1 MKALILNFRRIKGKK
16 DPNAEYVSFNM
27 YDIEQ
32 KILYTE
38 LFGNVT
44 EIKLPDGVLP
54 TEQECKDTFPR
65 MADVDFEVRQ
75 FSNGGRPS
83 YRPTVKG
90 ITSWKFAELRKLV

>member
-32 KILYTE
+32 KILYAE
-38 LFGNVT
+38 MFNNVT
-44 EIKLPDGVLP
+44 DIKLPDGVLP

-65 MADVDFEVRQ
+65 MADVDFEVPQ
-75 FSNGGRPS
+75 
-83 YRPTVKG
+83 
-90 ITSWKFAELRKLV
+90 TSKT

>member
-27 YDIEQ
+27 FDIEQ

-38 LFGNVT
+38 MFSSVG
-44 EIKLPDGVLP
+44 EINLPGGVLP

-65 MADVDFEVRQ
+65 MADVDFEIRQ
-75 FSNGGRPS
+75 LSNNGRPS
-83 YRPTVKG
+83 YRPTVNG
-90 ITSWKFAELRKLV
+90 ITSWKFVELRKLV